1 MAHMLVQ
8 LTGPRQDWHP
18 AGKADVMTSIG
29 ELYLKLNLKIMGMQ
43 GLPPLTGPNKAYL
56 DRLKAMHEHLAAADG
71 SALRLGI
78 LRGEA

>member
-1 MAHMLVQ
+1 M
-8 LTGPRQDWHP
+8 RQGWHP
-18 AGKADVMTSIG
+18 AGNIDVLTRFGDSHM
-29 ELYLKLNLKIMGMQ
+29 ELIMMGVQ

-78 LRGEA
+78 LRGEP